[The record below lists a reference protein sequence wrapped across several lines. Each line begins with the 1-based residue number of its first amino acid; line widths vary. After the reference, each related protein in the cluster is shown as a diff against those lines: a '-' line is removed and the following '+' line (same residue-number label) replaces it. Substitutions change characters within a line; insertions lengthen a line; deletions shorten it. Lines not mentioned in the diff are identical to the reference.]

1 MGFFGQIDGA
11 LQRKIW
17 KLLETPTFASF
28 SKLCLDFYYCWWVL
42 KTFKFWFF
50 FGKRD
55 VFLEKHLKVFKNTK
69 HGYFLLE
76 CFSKVFFCWCNLKTF
91 KIWIFW
97 KNNVFL
103 CKKNLIFQKSLTL
116 ANRLQIASPI
126 VFLRKSSQ
134 NVQNLFFFLQKKIE
148 CWKNVLKNFKN
159 KEHG

>member
-1 MGFFGQIDGA
+1 MELFKEKFESFWKRLL
-11 LQRKIW
+11 LQVFLNCVSIFTIAD
-17 KLLETPTFASF
+17 EF
-28 SKLCLDFYYCWWVL
+28 SRRLSSG
-42 KTFKFWFF
+42 F

-134 NVQNLFFFLQKKIE
+134 NVQNLFFFCKK
-148 CWKNVLKNFKN
+148 K
-159 KEHG
+159 